1 MPTLGNRIRKLR
13 KKSGLSLGSLEKKIR
28 VRNIHKYE
36 IDEIRPGANAII
48 ALASFFDVSCDW
60 LLLGDDY
67 PRKILQGNT
76 KSDPELNEA
85 LRLLQELY
93 QDRGDTMRHLALFT
107 FKDAFSKYL
116 D

>member
-48 ALASFFDVSCDW
+48 ALAIFFDVSCDW
-60 LLLGDDY
+60 LLWGDDY
-67 PRKILQGNT
+67 PQKILHGNN

-85 LRLLQELY
+85 LQLLQELC
-93 QDRGDTMRHLALFT
+93 QNRGDSVRNLALFT
-107 FKDAFSKYL
+107 FQDAFSKYL

>member
-1 MPTLGNRIRKLR
+1 MPTLGSRIRKLR
-13 KKSGLSLGSLEKKIR
+13 KKSELSLGSLEKKIR

-93 QDRGDTMRHLALFT
+93 QDRGDTMRNLALFT
-107 FKDAFSKYL
+107 IKDAFSKYL

>member
-1 MPTLGNRIRKLR
+1 MPTLGSRIRKLR
-13 KKSGLSLGSLEKKIR
+13 KKSELSLGSLEKKIR

-93 QDRGDTMRHLALFT
+93 QDRGDTMRNLALFT

>member
-60 LLLGDDY
+60 LLLGE
-67 PRKILQGNT
+67 KGGNFINQGKYNLDEELE
-76 KSDPELNEA
+76 KSID
-85 LRLLQELY
+85 LLQKIY
-93 QDRGDTMRHLALFT
+93 QDRGPTVREWAIFT
-107 FKDAFSKYL
+107 FKDTFKKYI